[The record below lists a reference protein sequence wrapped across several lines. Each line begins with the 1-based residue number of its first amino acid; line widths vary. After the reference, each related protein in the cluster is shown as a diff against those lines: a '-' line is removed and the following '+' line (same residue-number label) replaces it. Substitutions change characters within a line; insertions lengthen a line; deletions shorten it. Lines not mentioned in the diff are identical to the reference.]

1 MAKVYAHKDEPVES
15 VLRRWRKKVEKEGIM
30 EDLRKKDYYK
40 KPSTLRREKQKEAEK
55 KAAIQAKKMEKV
67 LNKRDK

>member
-1 MAKVYAHKDEPVES
+1 MPERTNPSKAFS
-15 VLRRWRKKVEKEGIM
+15 VSGERRWRKKE
-30 EDLRKKDYYK
+30 YYK

-67 LNKRDK
+67 LNRRDK